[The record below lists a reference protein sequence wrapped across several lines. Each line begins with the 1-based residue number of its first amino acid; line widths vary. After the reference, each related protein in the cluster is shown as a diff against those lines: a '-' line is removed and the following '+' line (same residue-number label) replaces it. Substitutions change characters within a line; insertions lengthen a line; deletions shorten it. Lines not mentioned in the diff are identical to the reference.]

1 MRMKYP
7 LEIEMVPK
15 EIDTGTRWVTLRLK
29 NIGKKNL
36 RNLNVQLNSR
46 DTFFLR
52 PLSPSK
58 FIFELPPGEEEWI
71 SYQISAEGS
80 ANLYVT
86 IDGYEEER
94 FFTYESPNINLKVI
108 GQLAELQSV
117 LAVTEPYPPLG
128 ETMKCDANI
137 IALENTEGLNLEF
150 WVDTPSGEFKN
161 LADIQTKEFKPGEE
175 ATYSAEIT
183 PKESGVYRIHAYL
196 YYNNTRIDHET
207 DVIHIKS

>member
-36 RNLNVQLNSR
+36 RNLDVQLNSR

-58 FIFELPPGEEEWI
+58 FIFELPPGEEEWL

-80 ANLYVT
+80 ADLYVT
-86 IDGYEEER
+86 IDGYEEDK
-94 FFTYESPNINLKVI
+94 FFTFESPNINLKVI

-117 LAVTEPYPPLG
+117 LAITEPYPPLG

-137 IALENTEGLNLEF
+137 IALEDTEELNLEF
-150 WVDTPSGEFKN
+150 WIDTPSGEFKS
-161 LADIQTKEFKPGEE
+161 LGDIQTKEFKPGEE
-175 ATYSAEIT
+175 ATYSTEVT
-183 PKESGVYRIHAYL
+183 PKENGVYTIHAYL
-196 YYNNTRIDHET
+196 YYDNTRIDHET
-207 DVIHIKS
+207 DVIHVKT